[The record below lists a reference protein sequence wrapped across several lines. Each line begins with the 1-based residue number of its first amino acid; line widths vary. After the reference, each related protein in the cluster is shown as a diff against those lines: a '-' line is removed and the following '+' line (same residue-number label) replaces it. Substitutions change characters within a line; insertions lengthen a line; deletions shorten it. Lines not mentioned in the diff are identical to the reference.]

1 MPEPTSTN
9 FTPGVPAVRG
19 VIEHAPSYY
28 AASGL
33 PQPVRPPLHG
43 TVRADVCIIGA
54 GYTGLSTALHLAESG
69 LKVVLLEAAK
79 VGWGASG
86 RNGGQIV
93 NSYSRDLD
101 VIEARHGAETA
112 RELGRMAFEGGR
124 VIRELV
130 SGYDIPCD
138 LKDGGLFA
146 ALTSKQAR
154 HLQAQKA
161 LWERH
166 GHSGLSIL
174 EGRELQGAVK
184 VDRYCAALL
193 DRSGGHIHPLK
204 LAQGEAAA
212 LEKLGGVI
220 YEQSA
225 VLKIER
231 GATARVRTAE
241 GEAFATT
248 VVVACNAYIGGL
260 EPRLAARSMPC
271 GTQVVATEPL
281 GERWRDLIPSDYCVE
296 DCNYLLDYFRLSA
309 DKRLLYGGGVIYG
322 ARDPAHVESIIRPKL
337 LKTFPQLERV
347 RLDYAWTGNF
357 LLTLSR
363 LPEVGRLDHNIYFSQ
378 GCSGHGVTY
387 THLIGRVL
395 AEAIRGQTG
404 RFDVF
409 AGLPHYPF
417 PGGRLFRV
425 PFTALAA
432 WYYSLRDKL
441 GV

>member
-1 MPEPTSTN
+1 MIALNNPPMNKQSSVTHDASQ
-9 FTPGVPAVRG
+9 
-19 VIEHAPSYY
+19 HAPSYY

-33 PQPVRPPLHG
+33 PQPPRPPLRG
-43 TVRADVCIIGA
+43 SVRADVCIIGA
-54 GYTGLSTALHLAESG
+54 GYTGLSTALHLAEAG
-69 LKVVLLEAAK
+69 FKVVVLEAAK

-101 VIEARHGAETA
+101 VIESRHGTEAA
-112 RELGRMAFEGGR
+112 RAMGQMAFEGGR
-124 VIRELV
+124 VIRDFV
-130 SGYDIPCD
+130 SRYQIPCD

-146 ALTSKQAR
+146 ALTPKQAR
-154 HLQAQKA
+154 HLQTQKK

-166 GHSGLSIL
+166 GHQGLSIL
-174 EGRELQGAVK
+174 EGRELQEAVK
-184 VDRYCAALL
+184 AERYCAALL
-193 DRSGGHIHPLK
+193 DKTGGHFHPLK

-212 LEKLGGVI
+212 LESLGGVI
-220 YEQSA
+220 YERSA
-225 VLKIER
+225 VVKIER

-241 GEAFATT
+241 GEVLADT

-260 EPRLAARSMPC
+260 EPRLAARAMPC

-281 GERWRDLIPSDYCVE
+281 GERGRELIPSDYCVE

-322 ARDPAHVESIIRPKL
+322 ARDPAHVEAIIRPKL
-337 LKTFPQLERV
+337 LKTFPQLAGV
-347 RLDYAWTGNF
+347 KLDYAWTGNF

-363 LPEVGRLDHNIYFSQ
+363 LPEVGRLDRNIYFSQ
-378 GCSGHGVTY
+378 GCSGHGITY

-395 AEAIRGQTG
+395 GEAIRGQNE

-409 AGLPHYPF
+409 ANLPHYPF

-425 PFTALAA
+425 PFTALGA